1 MGLLCSLSLVVAIAV
16 ASQCLARGT
25 SHRGTKQEART
36 CVHFAISYAPRT
48 VPAGSGI
55 GFHTEVDNCS
65 RRFEA
70 IRVVV
75 TASGPSAAAVKAG
88 IAGAQPQDAVYRF
101 GPNEGVAADADCVAP
116 SVPGR
121 YSLLA
126 RVSVRGKLVEERSA
140 RFRVLAAS

>member
-1 MGLLCSLSLVVAIAV
+1 MGVLCSLSVVVAIAV
-16 ASQCLARGT
+16 ASQSLAHGT

-36 CVHFAISYAPRT
+36 CVRFAISYAPRT

-55 GFHTEVDNCS
+55 GLHTEVDNCS

-75 TASGPSAAAVKAG
+75 TASGPSAAVKAG
-88 IAGAQPQDAVYRF
+88 IAGAQPHDAVYRL

-140 RFRVLAAS
+140 RFRVLAA